1 MMKYARTLT
10 AAPLVLALALV
21 LPAGF
26 SGQTKPQTP
35 TKSQAPAK
43 SQPSAQPSAM
53 DFRRDAMNTFDQIF
67 GEMTTLM
74 ALSSYNPAKMDKAWE
89 DLVNERGNLWSNT
102 VDQAEIVFLEK
113 SPQLPPSWAEWRK
126 DNEEFIAAEIQSAGR
141 DVMRWRCQTYLEIF
155 ALQLDIDSHPIR
167 KDEWLKTMTEAE
179 KILETA
185 EGAANDGAATVQA
198 IEKSR
203 SDVRQAKNLVDNVAS
218 DLGNIRKR
226 VLDFHG
232 AELKMDSK
240 IAAIQARWTALKDQY
255 PHVIEK
261 WKLSV
266 SGWAKNIKTA
276 YDSHE
281 KTRKQFDTLYEP
293 VMNQKLF
300 AGLRLFQGKE
310 YKDLGGVLDKLD
322 QTLQVRW
329 VKAKDKGKKDE
340 DIATAIEKEEQTSEQ
355 ERKRYWELNEIVTPA
370 REQQE
375 SLKYSAGEAAK
386 ERELTLKTMNSKNS
400 AAEQKAAE
408 EELRKFQQKALPEQV
423 AAQKA
428 WDAYQKQKK
437 EADAE
442 MTRLLTDHAARLKK
456 LGLPPEPDWPM
467 R

>member
-1 MMKYARTLT
+1 MMTYARTFT

-21 LPAGF
+21 LPAGP
-26 SGQTKPQTP
+26 SGQTKPRP
-35 TKSQAPAK
+35 QAPAK
-43 SQPSAQPSAM
+43 SQPSAQPTAM

-67 GEMTTLM
+67 PEMTTFM
-74 ALSSYNPAKMDKAWE
+74 ASTSHEPSKTTKPWD
-89 DLVNERGNLWSNT
+89 DLVNERCNLWSNT
-102 VDQAEIVFLEK
+102 VDQAEIVYLEK
-113 SPQLPPSWAEWRK
+113 SPQLPPSWTEWRK

-141 DVMRWRCQTYLEIF
+141 DVMTWRWETYLEIF
-155 ALQLDIDSHPIR
+155 SLQKDIDANPIR

-185 EGAANDGAATVQA
+185 EATANGSAATAEA

-203 SDVRQAKNLVDNVAS
+203 SDVRQAKSLVDNVAS

-232 AELKMDSK
+232 AELKMNSK
-240 IAAIQARWTALKDQY
+240 IAAIQARWTGLKDQY

-266 SGWAKNIKTA
+266 SGWAKNIKSA
-276 YDSHE
+276 YESQE

-300 AGLRLFQGKE
+300 SGLKHFQGKE
-310 YKDLGGVLDKLD
+310 YKDLGGVVDKLD
-322 QTLQVRW
+322 HSLQVRW

-340 DIATAIEKEEQTSEQ
+340 DIAKAIEKEKLTSEQ

-467 R
+467 L